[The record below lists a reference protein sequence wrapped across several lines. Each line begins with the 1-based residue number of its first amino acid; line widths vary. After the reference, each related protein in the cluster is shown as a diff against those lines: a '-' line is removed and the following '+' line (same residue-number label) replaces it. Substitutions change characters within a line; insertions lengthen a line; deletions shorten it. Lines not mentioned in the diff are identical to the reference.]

1 MSTKPKAS
9 VHVKPCNIAQ
19 SERHNRR
26 DAEYI
31 KSLDP
36 KKLYVRLDL
45 SKHNASYVA
54 PEMEGVTLQQHLES
68 IRVMVKQKTGRS
80 MQEKDVEYTD
90 KNGKVRV
97 RKGCSPIRECV
108 VVINEDTRL
117 KALLRFTRMVETR
130 WGIKALQ
137 VHLHRD
143 EGHYEIPGDDSTWKP
158 NYHAHIIWDWMD
170 HTTGKSIKLDADDMS
185 AMQDMV
191 AEALNMERGV
201 KKSETGL
208 DHLERNDFILQ
219 KQEKEKKRLEEEK
232 RKAQSE
238 RDIAKNQ
245 ARQATEEKTK
255 AEKKAQ
261 EAKNQARKAQQEKD
275 EADKKAKAA
284 KAELTSAESKV
295 TEKQSEIDRLEQRIN
310 SEQVT
315 LDGLQTEVAE
325 KRREKYSID
334 TSNEWKD
341 PALRAVSGYLVA
353 TDEVIKFAIEAIQDY
368 AYSGTGGRGGNHG
381 DCFRDNEAYIIKN
394 VMTRLAAIAKT
405 TFQAIGN
412 WLVYVSSKIAKFN
425 DWELNRAERGVKSV
439 ADGEYD
445 WRIDRID
452 RGRGVGISR

>member
-26 DAEYI
+26 DVEYI

-54 PEMEGVTLQQHLES
+54 PEMKGVTLQEHLES

-108 VVINEDTRL
+108 VVINEDTRI

-191 AEALNMERGV
+191 AEALDMERGV

-238 RDIAKNQ
+238 
-245 ARQATEEKTK
+245 
-255 AEKKAQ
+255 
-261 EAKNQARKAQQEKD
+261 
-275 EADKKAKAA
+275 KAKAENKA
-284 KAELTSAESKV
+284 KEAKEEAQKAVVEKEEAEQKMKDAKTALSSAES
-295 TEKQSEIDRLEQRIN
+295 T
-310 SEQVT
+310 
-315 LDGLQTEVAE
+315 VAE
-325 KRREKYSID
+325 KQTEIDNLDTRITSKEAVLDRLITETRDLRFAKYSD
-334 TSNEWKD
+334 KSAGSDGWKD
-341 PALRAVSGYLVA
+341 SLLGGCSANTMKAYPTIGYCIDA
-353 TDEVIKFAIEAIQDY
+353 IKDY
-368 AYSGTGGRGGNHG
+368 ACSGTGCRGGSHG
-381 DCFRDNEAYIIKN
+381 SCFWDEEASAIKKVMTSFATALQATLREVGAWLVWLAHIVYHFNERELYRADNE
-394 VMTRLAAIAKT
+394 
-405 TFQAIGN
+405 
-412 WLVYVSSKIAKFN
+412 
-425 DWELNRAERGVKSV
+425 VKDV
-439 ADGEYD
+439 ADGQYD
-445 WRIDRID
+445 WRIERLD
-452 RGRGVGISR
+452 RGQGGGITR

>member
-1 MSTKPKAS
+1 
-9 VHVKPCNIAQ
+9 
-19 SERHNRR
+19 
-26 DAEYI
+26 
-31 KSLDP
+31 
-36 KKLYVRLDL
+36 
-45 SKHNASYVA
+45 
-54 PEMEGVTLQQHLES
+54 
-68 IRVMVKQKTGRS
+68 

-108 VVINEDTRL
+108 VVINEDTRI

-191 AEALNMERGV
+191 AEALDMERGV

>member
-1 MSTKPKAS
+1 MNQKPKAS
-9 VHVKPCNIAQ
+9 VHVKPCNTAQ

-108 VVINEDTRL
+108 VVVNEDTRL
-117 KALLRFTRMVETR
+117 KALLRFTRMVESR

-191 AEALNMERGV
+191 AEALDMERGV

-238 RDIAKNQ
+238 
-245 ARQATEEKTK
+245 
-255 AEKKAQ
+255 
-261 EAKNQARKAQQEKD
+261 
-275 EADKKAKAA
+275 KAKAENKA
-284 KAELTSAESKV
+284 KEAKEEAQKAVVEKEEAEQKMKDVKTALSSAES
-295 TEKQSEIDRLEQRIN
+295 T
-310 SEQVT
+310 
-315 LDGLQTEVAE
+315 VAE
-325 KRREKYSID
+325 KQTEIDNLDTRITSKEAVLDRLITETRDLRFAKYSD
-334 TSNEWKD
+334 KSAGSDGWKD
-341 PALRAVSGYLVA
+341 SLLGGFSANTMKAYPTIGYCIDA
-353 TDEVIKFAIEAIQDY
+353 IKDY
-368 AYSGTGGRGGNHG
+368 ACSGTGCRGGSHG
-381 DCFRDNEAYIIKN
+381 SCFWDEEASAIKKVMTSFATALQATLREVGAWLVWLAHIVYHFNERELYRADNE
-394 VMTRLAAIAKT
+394 
-405 TFQAIGN
+405 
-412 WLVYVSSKIAKFN
+412 
-425 DWELNRAERGVKSV
+425 VKDV
-439 ADGEYD
+439 ADGQYD
-445 WRIDRID
+445 WRIERLD
-452 RGRGVGISR
+452 RGQGGGITR

>member
-45 SKHNASYVA
+45 SKNNSSYVA
-54 PEMEGVTLQQHLES
+54 PEMKGITLQQHLES
-68 IRVMVKQKTGRS
+68 LRVMVKQKTGRS

-143 EGHYEIPGDDSTWKP
+143 EGHFEIPGDDSTWKP

-170 HTTGKSIKLDADDMS
+170 HSTGKSIKLDADDMS
-185 AMQDMV
+185 TMQDMV

-219 KQEKEKKRLEEEK
+219 KQEKEKKRLEAEK
-232 RKAQSE
+232 RKIQSE
-238 RDIAKNQ
+238 RDVAKNQ

-284 KAELTSAESKV
+284 KAELSSAESKV
-295 TEKQSEIDRLEQRIN
+295 AEKQSEIDRLKQKIDI
-310 SEQVT
+310 EQVV
-315 LDGLQTEVAE
+315 LEGLQSEVEE
-325 KRREKYSID
+325 KRREKDSIK
-334 TSNEWKD
+334 TSDDWMN
-341 PALRAVSGYLVA
+341 PALRAVSGYLFN
-353 TDEVIKFAIEAIQDY
+353 TDKVIKFAVETIQDY

-381 DCFRDNEAYIIKN
+381 DCFYDNEAFVIKKL
-394 VMTRLAAIAKT
+394 MTGLAAIAKT
-405 TFQAIGN
+405 TFQVIGN
-412 WLVYVSSKIAKFN
+412 WLVYVASKIAKFN
-425 DWELNRAERGVKSV
+425 DWELRRAERGVKSI
-439 ADGEYD
+439 ADGDYD
-445 WRIDRID
+445 WRIDRFE
-452 RGRGVGISR
+452 RRQSGGMSR

>member
-45 SKHNASYVA
+45 SKNNSSYVA
-54 PEMEGVTLQQHLES
+54 PEMKGVTLQEHLES

-108 VVINEDTRL
+108 VVINEDTRI

-232 RKAQSE
+232 RKAKSE
-238 RDIAKNQ
+238 KAKAENKAKEAKEEAQ
-245 ARQATEEKTK
+245 KATEEKEQT
-255 AEKKAQ
+255 EKKAQ
-261 EAKNQARKAQQEKD
+261 
-275 EADKKAKAA
+275 AA
-284 KAELTSAESKV
+284 KTELSNAESKI
-295 TEKQSEIDRLEQRIN
+295 TQKQAEIDSL
-310 SEQVT
+310 
-315 LDGLQTEVAE
+315 E
-325 KRREKYSID
+325 KRITSKEAVLDRLITETRDLRFAKYSD
-334 TSNEWKD
+334 KSAGSDGWKD
-341 PALRAVSGYLVA
+341 SLLSGFSANTMKAYPTIGYCVDA
-353 TDEVIKFAIEAIQDY
+353 IKDY
-368 AYSGTGGRGGNHG
+368 ACSGTGCRGGSHG
-381 DCFRDNEAYIIKN
+381 SCFWDEEASAIKK
-394 VMTRLAAIAKT
+394 VMTSFATAL
-405 TFQAIGN
+405 QATLREVGA
-412 WLVYVSSKIAKFN
+412 WLVWLAHIVYHFN
-425 DWELNRAERGVKSV
+425 ERELYRANNEVKDV
-439 ADGEYD
+439 ADGRYD
-445 WRIDRID
+445 WRIERLD
-452 RGRGVGISR
+452 RGQGGGMSR

>member
-1 MSTKPKAS
+1 
-9 VHVKPCNIAQ
+9 
-19 SERHNRR
+19 
-26 DAEYI
+26 
-31 KSLDP
+31 
-36 KKLYVRLDL
+36 
-45 SKHNASYVA
+45 
-54 PEMEGVTLQQHLES
+54 
-68 IRVMVKQKTGRS
+68 
-80 MQEKDVEYTD
+80 
-90 KNGKVRV
+90 
-97 RKGCSPIRECV
+97 
-108 VVINEDTRL
+108 
-117 KALLRFTRMVETR
+117 
-130 WGIKALQ
+130 
-137 VHLHRD
+137 
-143 EGHYEIPGDDSTWKP
+143 
-158 NYHAHIIWDWMD
+158 MD
-170 HTTGKSIKLDADDMS
+170 HDTGKSHKLGEADMS
-185 AMQDMV
+185 EMQDML
-191 AEALNMERGV
+191 AEMLNMQRGQ
-201 KKSETGL
+201 KKSETRA

-295 TEKQSEIDRLEQRIN
+295 TEKQNEIDRLEQRIN
-310 SEQVT
+310 NKQAT

-452 RGRGVGISR
+452 RSRGGGISR